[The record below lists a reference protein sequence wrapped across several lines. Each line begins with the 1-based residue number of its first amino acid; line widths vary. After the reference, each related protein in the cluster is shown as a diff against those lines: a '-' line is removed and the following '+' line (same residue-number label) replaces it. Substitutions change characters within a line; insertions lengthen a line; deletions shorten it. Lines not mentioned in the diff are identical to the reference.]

1 MAQGVVAGLFSA
13 LCAITVQIGVPV
25 DNVPSRPTALRL
37 FPRAA
42 TRWRDHEP
50 RTQLRLRGGGFE
62 ETDRILQAR
71 MAAARSVVGA
81 AWYNDS
87 AAAEAPVFPWDGWEL
102 ERRDEED
109 GGKCM
114 DRRMRGG
121 LR

>member
-25 DNVPSRPTALRL
+25 DNMPSRPTAVRL
-37 FPRAA
+37 FAA
-42 TRWRDHEP
+42 TRWRADEP

-87 AAAEAPVFPWDGWEL
+87 AAAQAPVFPWDGWEL

-109 GGKCM
+109 RGKCM
-114 DRRMRGG
+114 DRRVRGG